1 MKRIIWSAGLL
12 LLISVT
18 AEAQTK
24 KAAQKKKTPQTVR
37 TTNKKTTTKKQ
48 TNNTVTLA
56 DTTSYSAYSGNTNS
70 KRFQISDPVV
80 RTMDANSKGANI
92 RVSGSGIVGMPRG
105 SYGFANGKIKLYN
118 TVATTSGGITGS
130 GTVGTGS
137 YPGSIGTGANAI
149 SVNGKS
155 PYAGSGMWGWN
166 NSITLR
172 AGIDSSQQRIDVKKR
187 D

>member
-1 MKRIIWSAGLL
+1 MKRIILSAWLL
-12 LLISVT
+12 LSIGLS

-24 KAAQKKKTPQTVR
+24 KTAEKKKTTQSAKTK
-37 TTNKKTTTKKQ
+37 NKTATAKKQ
-48 TNNTVTLA
+48 TANTIALV
-56 DTTSYSAYSGNTNS
+56 DTASYRAYASGTTVN
-70 KRFQISDPVV
+70 RLQITDPIV
-80 RTMDANSKGANI
+80 RTLDAKAEGANI
-92 RVSGSGIVGMPRG
+92 RVSGSGVAGMPRG

-137 YPGSIGTGANAI
+137 YPGSIGTGANVI

-166 NSITLR
+166 NYNTLR
-172 AGIDSSQQRIDVKKR
+172 TVTDSSQPRIDVKKR